1 MYWVPGTNLSGIGES
16 NKNDRPNPCL
26 HGTYRLTGEHNIIPV
41 IIKEI
46 LIFKCEQCYKDIVN

>member
-1 MYWVPGTNLSGIGES
+1 MPGTNLSGIGES

-26 HGTYRLTGEHNIIPV
+26 HGTYHLTGEHNIIPV